1 MFSIKDKLM
10 NDVVKFRE
18 KNKVSRSKM
27 SLDVTEGRDGRLITR
42 VENKDNVTSGY
53 IDKIYKYME
62 TYKSSNKG

>member
-1 MFSIKDKLM
+1 MISIKDKLM

>member
-1 MFSIKDKLM
+1 M